1 MTRTGSRRDTPQDA
15 KSTPAKDTISD
26 AERELYGGRLRY
38 DQSYVRHAG
47 PLTRLSFRHM
57 AAALPRMVALV
68 LRTGRQTDRRAM
80 SGVVAAQI
88 GQGVTAAW
96 GLVAVNS
103 VLTNLFAEGPTAD
116 KLREALPSLTALAA
130 IAVVAAL
137 LTAWSTAM
145 SGRLEP
151 QVERAVSARYYT
163 AVTRVE
169 LEATER
175 PEVQRVLEAGRFGT
189 DSARSMLMLSV
200 GVGNVL
206 ISMVAAAAVL
216 ASLHWMLLP
225 MLLVIALPKGWGAVS
240 SARREYVSK
249 LHWIDHRR
257 AIASLLGFLTRPHAQ
272 GEIRVH
278 AAGTKLLKS
287 YEEMSH
293 QTEAEQRRL
302 ARAQASTDLIA
313 GGFAGIASL
322 GCYGVLWWLLAD
334 GSLPLAVGGTA
345 VLAIRASTA
354 RLSSLVQQVNRL
366 YEELLFLTDT
376 EDAIALATE
385 NAIPTTG
392 ARLPAHVH
400 QVRVDNVSYTYPG
413 ADSPALQGVSLR
425 VRRGEV
431 TALVG
436 ANGSGKTTLTK
447 VLSGLLL
454 PTDGNVWWQD
464 AEGSDRVELRG
475 ARRAEIF
482 ALVGLLAQ
490 DFPRWEMTAAA
501 NVAIGDGDRVRDMA
515 GVKSAALSAGVLKL
529 IESLRHGWN
538 SIVYK
543 GYERGV
549 QLSGGQWQKLGTARS
564 LYRGAP
570 FLLVDEP
577 TSALDPHAE
586 IAAFDGL
593 WSLAEEGHAVVLVT
607 HRLAATANADRIYV
621 LDRGRVAEEGT
632 HEELMARPDGIYRGM
647 FTAQAAQYGAGSP
660 AVPAQTGRAP
670 APGPVKD
677 STVKD
682 DAVKDSPAKDSAVKD
697 DAQ

>member
-1 MTRTGSRRDTPQDA
+1 MKKQQEHD
-15 KSTPAKDTISD
+15 PAANGVSQ

-38 DQSYVRHAG
+38 DQSFVRHEG
-47 PLTRLSFRHM
+47 PLTRLSFRHL
-57 AAALPRMVALV
+57 AAALPRMVSMV
-68 LRTGRQTDRRAM
+68 FRTGWQADRRAM
-80 SGVVAAQI
+80 AGVVVAQL
-88 GQGVTAAW
+88 GQGVAAAW
-96 GLVAVNS
+96 GLLAVNS
-103 VLTNLFAEGPTAD
+103 VLTDLFAQGPTAD
-116 KLREALPSLTALAA
+116 KLREALPSLTVLAA
-130 IAVVAAL
+130 TAVIAAL

-151 QVERAVSARYYT
+151 QVERAVSARYYA

-189 DSARSMLMLSV
+189 DSARRMLMLSV
-200 GVGNVL
+200 GVNNVL
-206 ISMVAAAAVL
+206 IAMAAAAVVL
-216 ASLHWMLLP
+216 ASLHWLLLP

-240 SARREYVSK
+240 SARREHASK

-257 AIASLLGFLTRPHAQ
+257 AISSLLGFLTRPHAQ

-278 AAGTKLLKS
+278 AAGEKLLSS

-302 ARAQASTDLIA
+302 ARAQASTDLVA
-313 GGFAGIASL
+313 GGFAGVASL
-322 GCYGVLWWLLAD
+322 ACYGVLWWLLAD

-345 VLAIRASTA
+345 VLAIRSSTA
-354 RLSSLVQQVNRL
+354 RLTSLVQQVNRL
-366 YEELLFLTDT
+366 YEELLFVTDT
-376 EDAIALATE
+376 EDAVTLAAE
-385 NAIPTTG
+385 NTIPAHG
-392 ARLPAHVH
+392 DALPAHVR
-400 QVRVDNVSYTYPG
+400 QICVDNVSYTYPG
-413 ADSPALQGVSLR
+413 AESPALQNVSLR
-425 VRRGEV
+425 VGRGEV

-454 PTDGNVWWQD
+454 PAEGSVWWQD
-464 AEGSDRVELRG
+464 AGGSDRVEVRD
-475 ARRAEIF
+475 ADRAEIF
-482 ALVGLLAQ
+482 AMVGLLAQ

-501 NVAIGDGDRVRDMA
+501 NVAIGAGDRVRDMDQ
-515 GVKSAALSAGVLKL
+515 VKAAAQSAGVLEL
-529 IESLRHGWN
+529 IEGLPHGWN
-538 SIVYK
+538 SIVHK

-586 IAAFDGL
+586 IAAFRGL

-621 LDRGRVAEEGT
+621 LDQGRVAEEGT
-632 HEELMARPDGIYRGM
+632 HEELMARPEGIYRGM
-647 FTAQAAQYGAGSP
+647 FTAQAAQYEANAP
-660 AVPAQTGRAP
+660 AVPSQNRHTSAP
-670 APGPVKD
+670 DPVKD
-677 STVKD
+677 G
-682 DAVKDSPAKDSAVKD
+682 P
-697 DAQ
+697 Q

>member
-1 MTRTGSRRDTPQDA
+1 MTRTGPRRDSSRGE
-15 KSTPAKDTISD
+15 KGTPAKEEISN
-26 AERELYGGRLRY
+26 AERELYGRRLRY
-38 DQSYVRHAG
+38 DQSFVRHVG

-68 LRTGRQTDRRAM
+68 LRTGWRTDRRAM
-80 SGVVAAQI
+80 AAVVAAQL

-116 KLREALPSLTALAA
+116 KLREALPALTALGAT
-130 IAVVAAL
+130 AVVAAL

-151 QVERAVSARYYT
+151 QVERAVSARYYR

-206 ISMVAAAAVL
+206 ISMVAAAVVL

-278 AAGTKLLKS
+278 AAGTKLLSS

-302 ARAQASTDLIA
+302 ARAQASTDLVA
-313 GGFAGIASL
+313 GAFAGAASL
-322 GCYGVLWWLLAD
+322 ACYGILWWLLAD

-354 RLSSLVQQVNRL
+354 RLTSLVQQVNRL

-376 EDAIALATE
+376 EDAIALAEE

-392 ARLPAHVH
+392 TPLPARVH
-400 QVRVDNVSYTYPG
+400 QIRVDNVSYTYPG
-413 ADSPALQGVSLR
+413 ADSPALRDVSLR

-447 VLSGLLL
+447 VLAGLLV
-454 PTDGNVWWQD
+454 PPDGDVWWQD
-464 AEGSDRVELRG
+464 ADGSDRVGLRD
-475 ARRAEIF
+475 ADRAGVF

-501 NVAIGDGDRVRDMA
+501 NVAIGAGDRVRDMD
-515 GVKSAALSAGVLKL
+515 GVKSAALSAGVLGL
-529 IESLRHGWN
+529 IENLRHGWD

-586 IAAFDGL
+586 IAAFEGL

-607 HRLAATANADRIYV
+607 HRLAATADADHIYV
-621 LDRGRVAEEGT
+621 LDQGRVAEEGT
-632 HEELMARPDGIYRGM
+632 HEQLMTRPDGIYRSM
-647 FTAQAAQYGAGSP
+647 FTAQAAQYATKTAAIPSQPGH
-660 AVPAQTGRAP
+660 TP
-670 APGPVKD
+670 APDPATGGPE
-677 STVKD
+677 SG
-682 DAVKDSPAKDSAVKD
+682 AAAAEPPLP
-697 DAQ
+697 

>member
-1 MTRTGSRRDTPQDA
+1 MRRTGRRRDTPQDA
-15 KSTPAKDTISD
+15 RSALAKGTISN

-38 DQSYVRHAG
+38 DQSYVRHVG
-47 PLTRLSFRHM
+47 PLPRLSFRHM

-68 LRTGRQTDRRAM
+68 LRTGWQTDRRAM
-80 SGVVAAQI
+80 AGVVAAQL
-88 GQGVTAAW
+88 GQGLTAAW

-103 VLTNLFAEGPTAD
+103 VLTDLFAEGPTAD
-116 KLREALPSLTALAA
+116 RLREALPSLAVLAA
-130 IAVVAAL
+130 TAVVAAL
-137 LTAWSTAM
+137 LMAWSTAM

-206 ISMVAAAAVL
+206 ISMVAAAVVL

-278 AAGTKLLKS
+278 AAGTKLLSS

-302 ARAQASTDLIA
+302 AHAQASTDLVA
-313 GGFAGIASL
+313 GAFAGIASL
-322 GCYGVLWWLLAD
+322 ACYGVLWWLLAD

-354 RLSSLVQQVNRL
+354 RLTSLVQQVNRL

-376 EDAIALATE
+376 EDAIALASE

-392 ARLPAHVH
+392 TPLPARVH

-413 ADSPALQGVSLR
+413 ADSPALQNVSLR

-454 PTDGNVWWQD
+454 PPDGNVWWQG
-464 AEGSDRVELRG
+464 AEGSDQVDLRD
-475 ARRAEIF
+475 ADRAEIF
-482 ALVGLLAQ
+482 AMVGLLAQ

-501 NVAIGDGDRVRDMA
+501 NVAIGAGDRVRDM
-515 GVKSAALSAGVLKL
+515 GRVKSAALSAGVLKL
-529 IESLRHGWN
+529 IESLRHGWD

-586 IAAFDGL
+586 IAAFEGL

-621 LDRGRVAEEGT
+621 LDQGRVAEEGT
-632 HEELMARPDGIYRGM
+632 HEQLMALPDGIYRGM
-647 FTAQAAQYGAGSP
+647 FTAQAAQYGANTP
-660 AVPAQTGRAP
+660 AVPSQTEHVTTPKSVKGAP
-670 APGPVKD
+670 
-677 STVKD
+677 
-682 DAVKDSPAKDSAVKD
+682 
-697 DAQ
+697 Q

>member
-1 MTRTGSRRDTPQDA
+1 MLRRTGRRRDTPQDA
-15 KSTPAKDTISD
+15 RSALAKGTISN

-38 DQSYVRHAG
+38 DQSYVRHVG

-68 LRTGRQTDRRAM
+68 LRTGWQTDRRAM
-80 SGVVAAQI
+80 AGVVAAQL

-103 VLTNLFAEGPTAD
+103 VLTDLFAEGPTAD
-116 KLREALPSLTALAA
+116 RLREALPSLAVLAA
-130 IAVVAAL
+130 TAVVAAL
-137 LTAWSTAM
+137 LMAWSTAM

-206 ISMVAAAAVL
+206 ISMVAAAVVL

-278 AAGTKLLKS
+278 AAGTKLLSS

-302 ARAQASTDLIA
+302 AHAQASTDLVA
-313 GGFAGIASL
+313 GAFAGIASL
-322 GCYGVLWWLLAD
+322 ACYGVLWWLLAD

-354 RLSSLVQQVNRL
+354 RLTSLVQQVNRL

-376 EDAIALATE
+376 EDAIALASE

-392 ARLPAHVH
+392 TPLPARVH

-413 ADSPALQGVSLR
+413 ADSPALQNVSLR

-454 PTDGNVWWQD
+454 PPDGNVWWQG
-464 AEGSDRVELRG
+464 AEGSDQVDLRD
-475 ARRAEIF
+475 ANRAEIF
-482 ALVGLLAQ
+482 AMVGLLAQ

-501 NVAIGDGDRVRDMA
+501 NVAIGAGDRVRDM
-515 GVKSAALSAGVLKL
+515 GRVKSAALSAGVLKL
-529 IESLRHGWN
+529 IESLRHGWD

-586 IAAFDGL
+586 IAAFEGL

-621 LDRGRVAEEGT
+621 LDQGRVAEEGT
-632 HEELMARPDGIYRGM
+632 HGQLMALPDGIYRGM
-647 FTAQAAQYGAGSP
+647 FTAQAAQYGANTP
-660 AVPAQTGRAP
+660 AVPSQTEHVTTPKSVKGAP
-670 APGPVKD
+670 
-677 STVKD
+677 
-682 DAVKDSPAKDSAVKD
+682 
-697 DAQ
+697 Q

>member
-1 MTRTGSRRDTPQDA
+1 VTRTGPRRATPQDA
-15 KSTPAKDTISD
+15 DSTPAKDTISN

-68 LRTGRQTDRRAM
+68 LRTGWQTDRRAM
-80 SGVVAAQI
+80 AGVVTAQL

-103 VLTNLFAEGPTAD
+103 VLTNLFAAGPTAD
-116 KLREALPSLTALAA
+116 KLREALPALSAMAATAV
-130 IAVVAAL
+130 IAAL

-151 QVERAVSARYYT
+151 QVERVVSARYYT
-163 AVTRVE
+163 AVTKVE

-206 ISMVAAAAVL
+206 ISMVAAAVVL

-225 MLLVIALPKGWGAVS
+225 MLLVIALPKGWGAVAC
-240 SARREYVSK
+240 ARREYVSK

-278 AAGTKLLKS
+278 AAGTKLLAS

-293 QTEAEQRRL
+293 QTESEQRRL
-302 ARAQASTDLIA
+302 ARTQASTDLIA
-313 GGFAGIASL
+313 GGFAGIASVA
-322 GCYGVLWWLLAD
+322 CYGVLWWLLAD

-354 RLSSLVQQVNRL
+354 RLTSLVQQVNRL

-376 EDAIALATE
+376 EDAITLATE

-392 ARLPAHVH
+392 APLPARVD
-400 QVRVDNVSYTYPG
+400 QIRVDNVSYTYPG
-413 ADSPALQGVSLR
+413 ADSPALRDVSLR
-425 VRRGEV
+425 VPRGKV

-454 PTDGNVWWQD
+454 PPEGSVWWQD
-464 AEGSDRVELRG
+464 AHGHEQVELRD
-475 ARRAEIF
+475 ANRAEIF
-482 ALVGLLAQ
+482 AMVGLLAQ

-501 NVAIGDGDRVRDMA
+501 NVAIGAGDRVRDMIQ
-515 GVKSAALSAGVLKL
+515 VKAAALSAGVLKL
-529 IESLRHGWN
+529 IESLRHGWD

-549 QLSGGQWQKLGTARS
+549 QLSGGQWQKLGMARS

-586 IAAFDGL
+586 IAAFEFL

-621 LDRGRVAEEGT
+621 LDQGQVAEEGT
-632 HEELMARPDGIYRGM
+632 HQQLMARPDGIYRSM
-647 FTAQAAQYGAGSP
+647 FTAQAAQYGA
-660 AVPAQTGRAP
+660 TAP
-670 APGPVKD
+670 VLPSQPGHATAPNPVKGG
-677 STVKD
+677 
-682 DAVKDSPAKDSAVKD
+682 P
-697 DAQ
+697 Q

>member
-1 MTRTGSRRDTPQDA
+1 MTRTGPRRAASQDA
-15 KSTPAKDTISD
+15 KSTPAKDTISN

-38 DQSYVRHAG
+38 DQSYVRHQG

-68 LRTGRQTDRRAM
+68 FRTGWQADRRAM
-80 SGVVAAQI
+80 AGVVIAQL

-103 VLTNLFAEGPTAD
+103 VLTDLFSEGPTAD
-116 KLREALPSLTALAA
+116 KLREALPTLTVLAA
-130 IAVVAAL
+130 TAVIAAL

-151 QVERAVSARYYT
+151 QVERAVSGRYYT

-206 ISMVAAAAVL
+206 ISMVAAAVVL

-240 SARREYVSK
+240 CARREYVSK

-278 AAGTKLLKS
+278 AAGTKLLSS

-302 ARAQASTDLIA
+302 ARAQASTDLGA
-313 GGFAGIASL
+313 GAFAGIASL
-322 GCYGVLWWLLAD
+322 ACYGVLWWLLAD

-354 RLSSLVQQVNRL
+354 RLTSLVQQVNRL

-385 NAIPTTG
+385 NAIPTIGTP
-392 ARLPAHVH
+392 LPAHVH
-400 QVRVDNVSYTYPG
+400 QIRVDNVSYTYPG
-413 ADSPALQGVSLR
+413 ADSPALQNVSLR

-454 PTDGNVWWQD
+454 PPDGNVWWQD
-464 AEGSDRVELRG
+464 ADGSGQVELRD
-475 ARRAEIF
+475 ANRAEIF
-482 ALVGLLAQ
+482 ATVGLLAQ

-501 NVAIGDGDRVRDMA
+501 NVAIGAGDRVRDMDQ
-515 GVKSAALSAGVLKL
+515 VKAAALSAGVLKL
-529 IESLRHGWN
+529 IESLRHGWD

-586 IAAFDGL
+586 IAAFEGL
-593 WSLAEEGHAVVLVT
+593 WSLAQEGHAVVLVT

-621 LDRGRVAEEGT
+621 LAQGRVAEEGT
-632 HEELMARPDGIYRGM
+632 HEQLMARPDGIYRGM
-647 FTAQAAQYGAGSP
+647 FTAQAAQYGTTAP
-660 AVPAQTGRAP
+660 AVPSQHGHAP
-670 APGPVKD
+670 APNPVKGG
-677 STVKD
+677 
-682 DAVKDSPAKDSAVKD
+682 P
-697 DAQ
+697 Q

>member
-1 MTRTGSRRDTPQDA
+1 MRRTGRRRDTPQDA
-15 KSTPAKDTISD
+15 RSALAKGTISN

-38 DQSYVRHAG
+38 DQSYVRHVG

-68 LRTGRQTDRRAM
+68 LRTGWQTDRRAM
-80 SGVVAAQI
+80 AGVVAAQL

-103 VLTNLFAEGPTAD
+103 VLTDLFAEGPTAD
-116 KLREALPSLTALAA
+116 RLREALPSLAVLAA
-130 IAVVAAL
+130 TAVVAAL
-137 LTAWSTAM
+137 LMAWSTAM

-206 ISMVAAAAVL
+206 ISMVAAAVVL

-278 AAGTKLLKS
+278 AAGTKLLSS

-302 ARAQASTDLIA
+302 AHAQASTDLVA
-313 GGFAGIASL
+313 GAFAGIASL
-322 GCYGVLWWLLAD
+322 ACYGVLWWLLAD

-354 RLSSLVQQVNRL
+354 RLTSLVQQVNRL

-376 EDAIALATE
+376 EDAIALASE

-392 ARLPAHVH
+392 TPLPARVH

-413 ADSPALQGVSLR
+413 ADSPALQNVSLR

-454 PTDGNVWWQD
+454 PPDGNVWWQGAEDSDQVDLRD
-464 AEGSDRVELRG
+464 AD
-475 ARRAEIF
+475 RAEIF
-482 ALVGLLAQ
+482 AMVGLLAQ

-501 NVAIGDGDRVRDMA
+501 NVAIGAGDRVRDM
-515 GVKSAALSAGVLKL
+515 GRVKSAALSAGVLKL
-529 IESLRHGWN
+529 IESLRHGWD

-586 IAAFDGL
+586 IAAFEGL

-621 LDRGRVAEEGT
+621 LDQGRVAEEGT
-632 HEELMARPDGIYRGM
+632 HKQLMALPDGIYRGM
-647 FTAQAAQYGAGSP
+647 FTAQAAQYGANTP
-660 AVPAQTGRAP
+660 AVPSQTEHVTTPKSVKGAP
-670 APGPVKD
+670 
-677 STVKD
+677 
-682 DAVKDSPAKDSAVKD
+682 
-697 DAQ
+697 Q

>member
-1 MTRTGSRRDTPQDA
+1 MSN
-15 KSTPAKDTISD
+15 

-38 DQSYVRHAG
+38 DQSFVRHAS

-68 LRTGRQTDRRAM
+68 LRTGWETDRRAM
-80 SGVVAAQI
+80 AAVVAAQL
-88 GQGVTAAW
+88 GLGVSAAW

-103 VLTNLFAEGPTAD
+103 VLTDLFAQGPTAD
-116 KLREALPSLTALAA
+116 KLREALPALAA
-130 IAVVAAL
+130 LAATAVLAAL

-189 DSARSMLMLSV
+189 DSARSMLRLSV

-206 ISMVAAAAVL
+206 IAMVAAAVVL
-216 ASLHWMLLP
+216 ASLHWLLLP
-225 MLLVIALPKGWGAVS
+225 MLLVIALPKGWGAVRC
-240 SARREYVSK
+240 ARREYVSK
-249 LHWIDHRR
+249 PHWIDHRR

-278 AAGTKLLKS
+278 AAGAKLLSS
-287 YEEMSH
+287 YEEMSR

-302 ARAQASTDLIA
+302 ARAQASTDLVA
-313 GGFAGIASL
+313 GGFAGVASL

-354 RLSSLVQQVNRL
+354 RLTSLVQQVNRL

-376 EDAIALATE
+376 EDAITLAAE
-385 NAIPTTG
+385 NAIPTRG
-392 ARLPAHVH
+392 AALPSRVH
-400 QVRVDNVSYTYPG
+400 QVRVQDVSYTYPG
-413 ADSPALQGVSLR
+413 ADSPALCDVSLR
-425 VRRGEV
+425 VPRGEV

-454 PTDGNVWWQD
+454 PAGGNVWWED
-464 AEGSDRVELRG
+464 AEGSNRVELG
-475 ARRAEIF
+475 DADRAEVF
-482 ALVGLLAQ
+482 SLVGLLAQ

-501 NVAIGDGDRVRDMA
+501 NVAIGAGDRLRDMDRVR
-515 GVKSAALSAGVLKL
+515 SAASSAGVRDM
-529 IESLRHGWN
+529 IEGLHHGWD

-586 IAAFDGL
+586 IAAFDSL
-593 WSLAEEGHAVVLVT
+593 WTLAREGHAVVLVT

-632 HEELMARPDGIYRGM
+632 HQQLMARPEGIYRGM
-647 FTAQAAQYGAGSP
+647 FTAQAAQYEAH
-660 AVPAQTGRAP
+660 AP
-670 APGPVKD
+670 
-677 STVKD
+677 S
-682 DAVKDSPAKDSAVKD
+682 
-697 DAQ
+697 

>member
-1 MTRTGSRRDTPQDA
+1 MTPTGPRRAPQGA
-15 KSTPAKDTISD
+15 KSASATDTISN

-38 DQSYVRHAG
+38 DQSFVRHAG

-68 LRTGRQTDRRAM
+68 LRTGCQTDRRAM
-80 SGVVAAQI
+80 AGVVAAQL

-103 VLTNLFAEGPTAD
+103 VLTDLFAEGPTAD
-116 KLREALPSLTALAA
+116 KLRGALPSLTVLAA
-130 IAVVAAL
+130 TAVVAAL
-137 LTAWSTAM
+137 LMAWSTAM

-206 ISMVAAAAVL
+206 VSMVAAAVVL

-240 SARREYVSK
+240 SARRDYVSK

-278 AAGTKLLKS
+278 AAGTKLLSS

-302 ARAQASTDLIA
+302 ARAQASTDLVA

-322 GCYGVLWWLLAD
+322 ACYGVLWWLLAD

-354 RLSSLVQQVNRL
+354 RLTSLVQQVNRL

-392 ARLPAHVH
+392 APLPAHVH
-400 QVRVDNVSYTYPG
+400 QIRVDNVSYTYPG
-413 ADSPALQGVSLR
+413 ADSPALRNVSLR
-425 VRRGEV
+425 VPRGEV

-454 PTDGNVWWQD
+454 PPDGNVWWQD
-464 AEGSDRVELRG
+464 ADGSDRVELRE
-475 ARRAEIF
+475 ANRADIF
-482 ALVGLLAQ
+482 AMVGLLAQ

-501 NVAIGDGDRVRDMA
+501 NVAIGAGDRVRDM
-515 GVKSAALSAGVLKL
+515 GRVKAAALSAGVLKL
-529 IESLRHGWN
+529 VESLRHGWD

-621 LDRGRVAEEGT
+621 LDQGGVAEEGT
-632 HEELMARPDGIYRGM
+632 HEQLMARQDGIYRGM
-647 FTAQAAQYGAGSP
+647 FSAQAAQYGANAPS
-660 AVPAQTGRAP
+660 VPSQTGRTP
-670 APGPVKD
+670 TPNPVKGG
-677 STVKD
+677 
-682 DAVKDSPAKDSAVKD
+682 P
-697 DAQ
+697 Q